1 MELPVFKIREKLE
14 KCVQDGGRV
23 LLKAPTG
30 SGKSTG
36 VPVML
41 LETGEINGMIIVV
54 QPRRIAARLLAGF
67 VASLMEAKW
76 ARRWVMLCGLMPATM
91 RVVKSFT

>member
-1 MELPVFKIREKLE
+1 MELPVFKIREKLK
-14 KCVQDGGRV
+14 KCVQGGGRF
-23 LLKAPTG
+23 LLRAPTG

-41 LETGEINGMIIVV
+41 LETREISGMIIVV

-67 VASLMEAKW
+67 VASGS
-76 ARRWVMLCGLMPATM
+76 RYVPRGSC
-91 RVVKSFT
+91 VVYIVC